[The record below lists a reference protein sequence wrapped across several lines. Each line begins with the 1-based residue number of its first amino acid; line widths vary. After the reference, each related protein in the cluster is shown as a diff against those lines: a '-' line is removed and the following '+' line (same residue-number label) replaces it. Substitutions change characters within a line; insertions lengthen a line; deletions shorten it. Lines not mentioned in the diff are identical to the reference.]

1 MNNSRR
7 EENGKGVLIVATEVQ
22 PSLGGLMEG
31 LDAPTAAPSLG
42 KNPGVLS
49 RWRVRWSAIQRD
61 PARAAIVK
69 KRFTIGGTAFVLAA
83 GVALYFVLRPMPKP
97 DYDKDRIDNVFKYTL
112 LTEQFNN
119 LPVEERMKLIGQL
132 VGRLKSMSSGDSML
146 MASFAAGIAGSARQ
160 QIERNASR
168 LAIDSWDKYAKG
180 YGDVPDADKGAYLDK
195 TIVEFSKMMEAL
207 GGRSRDISDEERLA
221 EVKSDIA
228 KERDRISKPG
238 NKPGASDFGRG
249 FQMLDRNVGSHAAPA
264 QRARGALLMRDMGR
278 HLRNEDLS
286 TGKPGGG

>member
-1 MNNSRR
+1 
-7 EENGKGVLIVATEVQ
+7 
-22 PSLGGLMEG
+22 MEG
-31 LDAPTAAPSLG
+31 LETTAPSASVAS
-42 KNPGVLS
+42 KRPRPFA
-49 RWRVRWSAIQRD
+49 RWRARWAEIQRD
-61 PARAAIVK
+61 PARAVAVK
-69 KRFTIGGTAFVLAA
+69 KKLAITGTAFALAA
-83 GVALYFVLRPMPKP
+83 GVALYFILRPMPKP
-97 DYDKDRIDNVFKYTL
+97 DYDKDRLDNVFKYTL

-168 LAIDSWDKYAKG
+168 LAIDSWDKYARG
-180 YGDVPDADKGAYLDK
+180 YADIPDADRGEYLDK

-207 GGRSRDISDEERLA
+207 GGRAREISDEERLA
-221 EVKSDIA
+221 EVKREIA
-228 KERDRISKPG
+228 KEKDRISKPG
-238 NKPGASDFGRG
+238 NKPGVSDFGRG

-278 HLRNEDLS
+278 HLRNEDLA

>member
-1 MNNSRR
+1 MSA
-7 EENGKGVLIVATEVQ
+7 EAQ
-22 PSLGGLMEG
+22 PNLGGLLEG
-31 LDAPTAAPSLG
+31 LEAPAIGTPTNAAP
-42 KNPGVLS
+42 PGFFS
-49 RWRVRWSAIQRD
+49 RRRAWWSALRAN
-61 PARAAIVK
+61 PARWDAFK
-69 KRFTIGGTAFVLAA
+69 KRAYIVSTLA
-83 GVALYFVLRPMPKP
+83 GVALGVSLFFALRPMPKP
-97 DYDKDRIDNVFKYTL
+97 DYDKDRLDNVFKYTL

-180 YGDVPDADKGAYLDK
+180 YADVPDSEKGAYLDK

-207 GGRSRDISDEERLA
+207 GGRARDISDEERLA
-221 EVKSDIA
+221 EVKREIS
-228 KERDRISKPG
+228 KERDRISTPG

-249 FQMLDRNVGSHAAPA
+249 FQMLDRNIGSHAAPA

-278 HLRNEDLS
+278 HLRNENLS

>member
-1 MNNSRR
+1 M
-7 EENGKGVLIVATEVQ
+7 ATEAQ
-22 PSLGGLMEG
+22 PNLGGLMEG
-31 LDAPTAAPSLG
+31 LEAPTAPAHSARVQ
-42 KNPGVLS
+42 PGMIA
-49 RWRVRWSAIQRD
+49 RWRARWAMIERD

-69 KRFTIGGTAFVLAA
+69 RRATVGGTMLALAA
-83 GVALYFVLRPMPKP
+83 GVALYFILRPMPKP
-97 DYDKDRIDNVFKYTL
+97 DYDKDRLDNVFKYTL

-180 YGDVPDADKGAYLDK
+180 YADVPEADRGKYLDK

-207 GGRSRDISDEERLA
+207 GGRARDISDEERLA
-221 EVKSDIA
+221 EVKRDIA
-228 KERDRISKPG
+228 KEKDRISRPG

-249 FQMLDRNVGSHAAPA
+249 FQMLDRNIGTHAAPA

>member
-1 MNNSRR
+1 
-7 EENGKGVLIVATEVQ
+7 
-22 PSLGGLMEG
+22 MEG
-31 LDAPTAAPSLG
+31 LEAPVAAASSASA
-42 KNPGVLS
+42 KPGMLA
-49 RWRVRWSAIQRD
+49 RWRTRWAAIQRD
-61 PARAAIVK
+61 PAHASIIK
-69 KRFTIGGTAFVLAA
+69 KRITIVGTILALA
-83 GVALYFVLRPMPKP
+83 TGVTLYFVLRPMPKP
-97 DYDKDRIDNVFKYTL
+97 DYDKDRLDNVFKYTL

-221 EVKSDIA
+221 EVKRDIA
-228 KERDRISKPG
+228 KEKDRISKPG
-238 NKPGASDFGRG
+238 NKPGTSDFARG
-249 FQMLDRNVGSHAAPA
+249 FQMLDNNVGSHAAPA
-264 QRARGALLMRDMGR
+264 QRSRGALLMRDMGR
-278 HLRNEDLS
+278 HLRNEDPS